1 MSIARQLFHEF
12 RPLFRMLEEPL
23 TRPQLYAIP
32 SRASDPFNNFNAFL
46 TRPAIDVKEEGDK
59 YIVDAD
65 LPGVRKENVE
75 VRIGDNGRSVTIE
88 GKVVERGR
96 PEAVESPSSAS
107 ASETSGMFLF
117 SVAELGVDQLHSDS
131 RSINKVE
138 ETATDIT
145 TERPSSYTRNAVF
158 SRTIWLPR
166 PVDTQ
171 NVSAKLDHGVLTV
184 TVQKSQDKESTVIP
198 VE

>member
-1 MSIARQLFHEF
+1 MSIARQLFHEI

-23 TRPQLYAIP
+23 TRPQFYGIP
-32 SRASDPFNNFNAFL
+32 SLASDPFNNFNAFL
-46 TRPAIDVKEEGDK
+46 TRPPIDVKEEGDK
-59 YIVDAD
+59 YILDAD
-65 LPGVRKENVE
+65 LPGVKKENVE
-75 VRIGDNGRSVTIE
+75 VRIGDNGKSVTIE
-88 GKVVERGR
+88 GKVVESGG
-96 PEAVESPSSAS
+96 PEAIQSPSSAN

-117 SVAELGVDQLHSDS
+117 SVAELVGLTSHSDS
-131 RSINKVE
+131 QSINKAE
-138 ETATDIT
+138 ETATNIA
-145 TERPSSYTRNAVF
+145 TERPSSYTRGAVF

-184 TVQKSQDKESTVIP
+184 TVKKSEDKESTVIP

>member
-23 TRPQLYAIP
+23 TRPQFYGIP
-32 SRASDPFNNFNAFL
+32 SRASDPFNNFNNFNAFL

-59 YIVDAD
+59 YILDAD

-88 GKVVERGR
+88 GKIVERGR
-96 PEAVESPSSAS
+96 PEAIQTPSSAS
-107 ASETSGMFLF
+107 SSETSD
-117 SVAELGVDQLHSDS
+117 SQSITQVD
-131 RSINKVE
+131 
-138 ETATDIT
+138 ETATNIT

-184 TVQKSQDKESTVIP
+184 TVKKSQDKESTVIP

>member
-1 MSIARQLFHEF
+1 MFIARQLFHEF

-23 TRPQLYAIP
+23 TRPQFYAIP
-32 SRASDPFNNFNAFL
+32 SRVSDPFNVFL
-46 TRPAIDVKEEGDK
+46 TRPAIDVKEESDK
-59 YIVDAD
+59 YILDAD

-88 GKVVERGR
+88 GKVVERER
-96 PEAVESPSSAS
+96 PEAVQSPSSAS
-107 ASETSGMFLF
+107 ASETSGMFLV
-117 SVAELGVDQLHSDS
+117 SVAELVGLTSYIQDS
-131 RSINKVE
+131 QSINKVE
-138 ETATDIT
+138 ETATNIT

-184 TVQKSQDKESTVIP
+184 TVNKSQDKESVVIP

>member
-23 TRPQLYAIP
+23 TRPQFYAIP
-32 SRASDPFNNFNAFL
+32 SRVSDPFNVFL
-46 TRPAIDVKEEGDK
+46 TRPAIDVKEESDK
-59 YIVDAD
+59 YILDAD
-65 LPGVRKENVE
+65 L

-88 GKVVERGR
+88 GKVVERER
-96 PEAVESPSSAS
+96 PEAVQSPSSAS
-107 ASETSGMFLF
+107 ASETS
-117 SVAELGVDQLHSDS
+117 DS
-131 RSINKVE
+131 QSINKVE
-138 ETATDIT
+138 ETATNIT

-184 TVQKSQDKESTVIP
+184 TVNKSQDKESVVIP